1 MMKVK
6 IPITLYSDAKGY
18 LDRECPNPNCQY
30 TFKICGNRVLF
41 QTSIEVQ
48 NKSGILQELK
58 DLDITKSYLFPD
70 LSSVG
75 EEINARY
82 PANQGKETL
91 S

>member
-1 MMKVK
+1 MHVE

-30 TFKICGNRVLF
+30 TFKM
-41 QTSIEVQ
+41 
-48 NKSGILQELK
+48 QELR
-58 DLDITKSYLFPD
+58 DLGITKSYLFPD

-82 PANQGKETL
+82 PKMSEKETL